1 MKEHNHYEE
10 DSIWAKFGKK
20 TICATDVMQKVE
32 KITCIE
38 IADVSSTRRN
48 CNISVSTQ
56 GINFKFSGNLK
67 T

>member
-10 DSIWAKFGKK
+10 DSIWVKFGKK